1 MLQFFFVDVYF
12 VFLALEGD
20 ELNTANEIHV
30 SLMLDFPSEVIQWMI
45 GIKKLIHELIQS
57 NESKKKKEEEKCSGV
72 ANTAAD
78 E

>member
-1 MLQFFFVDVYF
+1 MLQFIFYF
-12 VFLALEGD
+12 VVALEGD

-57 NESKKKKEEEKCSGV
+57 NESKKKKEEEENSGI